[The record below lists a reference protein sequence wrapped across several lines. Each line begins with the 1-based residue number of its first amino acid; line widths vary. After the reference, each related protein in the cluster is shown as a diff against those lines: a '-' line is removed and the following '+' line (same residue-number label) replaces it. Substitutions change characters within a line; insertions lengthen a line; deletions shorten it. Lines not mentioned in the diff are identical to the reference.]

1 MRMNWFHKA
10 RERQRHRK
18 HYEANMSHKTNKEVK
33 YD

>member
-18 HYEANMSHKTNKEVK
+18 HYEANMARKANVNV
-33 YD
+33 